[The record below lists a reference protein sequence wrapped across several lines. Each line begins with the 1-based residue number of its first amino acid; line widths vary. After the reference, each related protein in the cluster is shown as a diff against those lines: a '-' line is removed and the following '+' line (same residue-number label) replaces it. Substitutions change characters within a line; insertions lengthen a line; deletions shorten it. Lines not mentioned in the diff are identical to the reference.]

1 MPRKQSSITRLA
13 TKNII
18 RLQVNR
24 LITNK
29 LGSNLLGSICK
40 TLASQAIK
48 HSDKIKY
55 NSKFKTIYL
64 DKG

>member
-1 MPRKQSSITRLA
+1 MAKKQSISRLA
-13 TKNII
+13 SKHAT
-18 RLQVNR
+18 RTTVNR

-55 NSKFKTIYL
+55 NSEFKTIYL